1 MTKRQKEIIG
11 LLVIIFSIVSA
22 ISILTYS
29 PIDHPSGLDRSLSPF
44 SFIGLW
50 IGFLFYNLLGYPSIA
65 LSIISLLFGF
75 ILFTDFKTKVRFTHI
90 SYILIISLYFSVFM
104 AFIADI
110 SNNIEISHFFSG
122 FFGSLLIEALKKI
135 VGIPGVII
143 LLFFVLILII
153 TNIFKISIYNLFLT
167 IFNYTKL
174 FFYFLYSTLLKIN
187 NGFLKLIKKRK
198 IEDEQI
204 INDNPDLDINP
215 LDGSDS
221 LVSEVIE
228 EQDVESNIIENDEDS
243 NDSLIENNE
252 EVIEE
257 NDDVGNDDEIVVEEE
272 SYIEEGNLDSEQKTI
287 SDYFKYKLPTLEYLK
302 DPIEIA
308 KQNDDELRA
317 KGEQLKY
324 ALTTFGVD
332 GEIVKISP
340 GPIISL
346 FEVEPAVGVRVNKF
360 INLSDDLA
368 RIMKAQRV
376 RIIAPI
382 PGSKS
387 VGIELPNDNI
397 STVYMKSILNSNK
410 FINSESKLSIALGK
424 TTTGDAYVF
433 DLCKM
438 PHLLVAGATG
448 AGKSVCINTIILSIL
463 YKSKP
468 DEVKFILIDP
478 KKLELSTYK
487 SLVGY
492 HLITSPNLNEYVM
505 TTAENSV
512 AILNSAIIEMER
524 RFQVFSDARVRN
536 IDEYH
541 IKQSK
546 NDSLEKIP
554 YIVVLIDE
562 LADLMM
568 TSGRSVEE
576 PITRLAQK
584 ARAVGIHLVVATQRP
599 SVDVI
604 TGLIKSNFP
613 SRISFQVSSKIDS
626 RTIIDQMGAEK
637 LLGRGDMLFLLPGSA
652 SPLRLHNA
660 FVTLDEIE
668 QVMDHISSQPKPDEI
683 KLPEYEIK
691 KANADVDIDQDDHD
705 EYLKDAAKLVFEYQQ
720 ASVSLLQRKF
730 RIGYSRAG
738 RLVDELES
746 LGIISSYNGSKARE
760 VLVDQ
765 AYIDEIFGED

>member
-187 NGFLKLIKKRK
+187 NSFLKLIKKRK